1 MTPFSLLD
9 GAGTVTRVSEV
20 SDVDIICSLV
30 TSFPSTLSVPGME
43 RKQQKSL
50 FCVQEDVV
58 ECKQQLVDFCLS
70 DVPLGF
76 NPAEPFD

>member
-1 MTPFSLLD
+1 
-9 GAGTVTRVSEV
+9 
-20 SDVDIICSLV
+20 
-30 TSFPSTLSVPGME
+30 ME

>member
-1 MTPFSLLD
+1 
-9 GAGTVTRVSEV
+9 
-20 SDVDIICSLV
+20 
-30 TSFPSTLSVPGME
+30 ME

-70 DVPLGF
+70 DVPLAAQEAF
-76 NPAEPFD
+76 I